1 MEFFHMAE
9 SARELVVVMTHGADH
24 ELSSVAFT
32 IANGGMTAGLKV
44 SVFLTSA
51 AVDLVR
57 KKGIEHAVVPPL
69 EPLAALVAD
78 FLKRGGRLWACTPC
92 VKARGYEQN
101 DLIAGVEIAGS
112 SKIHELIKAGAATL
126 SF

>member
-1 MEFFHMAE
+1 MEA
-9 SARELVVVMTHGADH
+9 SNKELVVLMTHGADH
-24 ELSSVAFT
+24 ELSSVGFT

-57 KKGIEHAVVPPL
+57 KRAVQNHVVHPL
-69 EPLAALVAD
+69 EPLDALIKD
-78 FLKRGGRLWACTPC
+78 FIARGGQLWACTPC
-92 VKARGYEQN
+92 VKARGYEQS
-101 DLIAGVEIAGS
+101 DLIDGVTIAGS
-112 SKIHELIKAGAATL
+112 SKIHERIKEGAATL

>member
-1 MEFFHMAE
+1 MAE
-9 SARELVVVMTHGADH
+9 ASRELVVLMTHGADH

-57 KKGIEHAVVPPL
+57 KKGIESTIVPPL

-78 FLKRGGRLWACTPC
+78 FIKRGGRLWACTPC

-101 DLIAGVEIAGS
+101 DLIGGVEIAGS
-112 SKIHELIKAGAATL
+112 SKIHELIKSGAATL

>member
-1 MEFFHMAE
+1 MPEA
-9 SARELVVVMTHGADH
+9 SRDLVVLMTRGSDH

-32 IANGGMTAGLKV
+32 IANGGITAGLRV
-44 SVFLTSA
+44 YVFLTSA

-57 KKGIEHAVVPPL
+57 KRAIDVTHVPPL

-78 FLKRGGRLWACTPC
+78 FLRRGGTIWACPPC
-92 VKARGYEQN
+92 VKARGYAAE
-101 DLIAGVEIAGS
+101 DFIEGV
-112 SKIHELIKAGAATL
+112 KIVGASAMHELILKGAATL

>member
-1 MEFFHMAE
+1 MAE
-9 SARELVVVMTHGADH
+9 ASRELVVLMTHGADH

-57 KKGIEHAVVPPL
+57 KKGIESTIVPPL

-78 FLKRGGRLWACTPC
+78 FIKRGGRLWACTPC

-101 DLIAGVEIAGS
+101 DLIGGVEIAGS
-112 SKIHELIKAGAATL
+112 SKIHELIKGGAATL